1 MTQETAKHF
10 AQNLLSRIKG
20 AEKVMES
27 ADIDYASIQLGK
39 DGNVRIWVCKGMKN
53 TDTMCASFDNYLNY
67 NAVSE
72 GRITIVDCYGNE
84 VA

>member
-10 AQNLLSRIKG
+10 SQNILSRIKG

-27 ADIDYASIQLGK
+27 ADVDYANIQLGK
-39 DGNVRIWVCKGMKN
+39 DGSVRIWVCKEMRN
-53 TDTMCASFDNYLNY
+53 TDTMCASFDNYANY
-67 NAVSE
+67 NAVSD
-72 GRITIVDCYGNE
+72 GKITIIDSEGFE